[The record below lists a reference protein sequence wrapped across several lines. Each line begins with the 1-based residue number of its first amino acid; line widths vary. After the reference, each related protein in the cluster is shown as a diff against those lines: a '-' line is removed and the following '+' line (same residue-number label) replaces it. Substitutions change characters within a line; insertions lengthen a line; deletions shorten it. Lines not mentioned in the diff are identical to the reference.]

1 MKGGGAKESRSTTG
15 TPLSEAK
22 PEQARVALKLDTSS
36 VVDTGLASEEFGLVR
51 KCAFW
56 GR

>member
-1 MKGGGAKESRSTTG
+1 MKGGGAKESRTTTG